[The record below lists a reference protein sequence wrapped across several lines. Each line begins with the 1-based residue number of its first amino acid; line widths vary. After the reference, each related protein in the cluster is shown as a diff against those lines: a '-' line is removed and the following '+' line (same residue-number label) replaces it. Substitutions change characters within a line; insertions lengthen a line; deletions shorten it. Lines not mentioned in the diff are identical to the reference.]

1 MEEAKL
7 GVLEAESLVKVDVGT
22 GWRKM
27 QEARAMLGVAELAHK
42 TTAEKLR
49 VALEQFKQQA
59 TLQRQVLEAPAA
71 DPQTNLQHQHAL
83 AAVWSARAD
92 FEKALGET
100 RCQYPPDI

>member
-22 GWRKM
+22 GGRKM
-27 QEARAMLGVAELAHK
+27 QAARAMLGVAELAHK

-59 TLQRQVLEAPAA
+59 TLQRQVLQAHAPGSGDSEHYHHAPPGDGAA
-71 DPQTNLQHQHAL
+71 RPHVPQGQGA
-83 AAVWSARAD
+83 
-92 FEKALGET
+92 
-100 RCQYPPDI
+100 PD